1 MFIKYLE
8 LSVLL
13 AGQSHSLRLVAREF
27 GSHQQRLCF
36 QGRFLWLVSFASIEF
51 NFRVS
56 RVIVRHFLAR
66 YPTVDDPIVIFIKTK
81 TKTKTGPETMH
92 ATDPPSPQ
100 LVAKKKGPPV
110 TSTNMM
116 LRRLNG
122 NKNRAEDNEGE
133 SELSD
138 PDSNVA
144 FNELEDEI
152 VVSGRNGRG
161 APKTSSGRQT
171 SEGNDDRVMEDAPE
185 EAAGSHYPKRKRTS
199 IFNDLSESK
208 LESAHSAAPTKSPT
222 SPTTRPNR
230 QSLGGPGVKGV
241 LLGTWR
247 DSNVPDNDKKHAV
260 IGFIDVRDRLRT
272 RIQPN
277 TKYGEP
283 LVEHYP
289 LPPGPG
295 GSWVT
300 FERVIFS
307 DHLVGLDHFQVKE
320 YTRLRSEVAPEETE
334 GDRMAAEHA
343 AVQEAMRRV
352 KENPASENPVQPPA
366 IAYGAVMPEHLQA
379 PVRPDLKRRRVSGG
393 FAAINPAPAEIAPE
407 PNAAPTPQQS
417 IAAHQNRFAI
427 DPLPGTR
434 PTRILIGYWKPS
446 SEVDVNDRHAVYGI
460 LGQNDMFRVK
470 VVRETRDGR
479 FVDGNF
485 PSGAGALWIPYEE
498 VEFEPHLKALN
509 RQEVKEYCRVR
520 QYQLDRGEPNG
531 DRIDNETKAVFD
543 AQTRAGTMPY
553 KQPHNVTVPTFTAS
567 PQGDGEDRMNG
578 RQGYGGHELRQSRRT
593 EPRPIRASLNE
604 NELRASRLQ
613 SVEAVERTNALAR
626 REIARAEAAQGR
638 ADRHAVHRER
648 AAAAAAADAANA
660 AAAAAAAASNMP
672 LEHHHN
678 TNGRMLF
685 HESDDMQRLNKV
697 WARQETLRIKGGPD
711 DAKIYDG
718 IKYER
723 KATGP
728 FMGKLVSQGTII
740 NIDGEDYVEYR
751 VLTKPSFF

>member
-1 MFIKYLE
+1 
-8 LSVLL
+8 
-13 AGQSHSLRLVAREF
+13 
-27 GSHQQRLCF
+27 
-36 QGRFLWLVSFASIEF
+36 
-51 NFRVS
+51 
-56 RVIVRHFLAR
+56 
-66 YPTVDDPIVIFIKTK
+66 
-81 TKTKTGPETMH
+81 
-92 ATDPPSPQ
+92 
-100 LVAKKKGPPV
+100 
-110 TSTNMM
+110 MM
-116 LRRLNG
+116 LRSLKG
-122 NKNRAEDNEGE
+122 NRSRPEDNEGE

-138 PDSNVA
+138 PDSNGVL
-144 FNELEDEI
+144 NDLEDEI
-152 VVSGRNGRG
+152 VVKDHGSRASPKSGG
-161 APKTSSGRQT
+161 AEA
-171 SEGNDDRVMEDAPE
+171 SEENDDDEEMDDAPDE
-185 EAAGSHYPKRKRTS
+185 TGGSHYPKRKRTS

-208 LESAHSAAPTKSPT
+208 LESAHTAAPERSPT
-222 SPTTRPNR
+222 SPDGSTNFKPNR
-230 QSLGGPGVKGV
+230 QSLSGPGVKGV

-247 DSNVPDNDKKHAV
+247 DSVVPENERKHAV

-272 RIQPN
+272 RIQPY
-277 TKYGEP
+277 TKEGES
-283 LVEHYP
+283 LAADYP

-300 FERVIFS
+300 FDRVIFS

-320 YTRLRSEVAPEETE
+320 YTRLRSDIVPEETE
-334 GDRMAAEHA
+334 DERMAAETA
-343 AVQEAMRRV
+343 AAREAVRRV
-352 KENPASENPVQPPA
+352 KENPALENPAQPPA
-366 IAYGAVMPEHLQA
+366 LAYGLEIPEQVSSA
-379 PVRPDLKRRRVSGG
+379 ARSDPKRRRVSSG
-393 FAAINPAPAEIAPE
+393 FAAINPAPQESGLE
-407 PNAAPTPQQS
+407 QLLPTPQQTM
-417 IAAHQNRFAI
+417 AWHQGRFSI

-434 PTRILIGYWKPS
+434 PTRILIGHWKPS
-446 SEVDVNDRHAVYGI
+446 SEPDPKDRHAVYGI

-520 QYQLDRGEPNG
+520 QYQLDHGETSAE
-531 DRIDNETKAVFD
+531 RIENETKAVYE

-567 PQGDGEDRMNG
+567 PQGDEDRTNG
-578 RQGYGGHELRQSRRT
+578 RLPYNGHELRQSRRT
-593 EPRPIRASLNE
+593 EPRPIRASLGDNDF
-604 NELRASRLQ
+604 RPSRVH
-613 SVEAVERTNALAR
+613 SVEAAERTSVLAR

-660 AAAAAAAASNMP
+660 AAVVAAAASNMP
-672 LEHHHN
+672 IDHHHN
-678 TNGRMLF
+678 GNGRMLF
-685 HESDDMQRLNKV
+685 HESEDMQRLNKI
-697 WARQETLRIKGGPD
+697 WARQETLRMKGGPD

-718 IKYER
+718 VKYER
-723 KATGP
+723 KSTGP